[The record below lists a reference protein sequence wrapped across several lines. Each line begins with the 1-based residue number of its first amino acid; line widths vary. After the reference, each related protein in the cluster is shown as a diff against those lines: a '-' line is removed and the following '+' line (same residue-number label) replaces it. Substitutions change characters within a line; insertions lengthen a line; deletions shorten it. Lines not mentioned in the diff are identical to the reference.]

1 MAPFRQSVV
10 SQDDARSAGHTLGRL
25 VTEAEAAEMLCLSPT
40 TLKKWRRTSRGPV
53 YYRLGSAVRYRVDD
67 LESYLED
74 SIENPR
80 NPTRH
85 DAKGNQ

>member
-1 MAPFRQSVV
+1 MAPIRQSTTVR
-10 SQDDARSAGHTLGRL
+10 DDAHTARNTLGRL
-25 VTEAEAAEMLCLSPT
+25 VTEAEAAAMLCLSPT

-80 NPTRH
+80 NPRH
-85 DAKGNQ
+85 DAKGNR

>member
-1 MAPFRQSVV
+1 MAPIRQSTAVY
-10 SQDDARSAGHTLGRL
+10 DSAQSERHTLGRL
-25 VTEAEAAEMLCLSPT
+25 VTEAEAAAMLCLSPT

-80 NPTRH
+80 NPRH

>member
-1 MAPFRQSVV
+1 MALVRQSVAV
-10 SQDDARSAGHTLGRL
+10 QNDAQTDRQTPGRL
-25 VTEAEAAEMLCLSPT
+25 VTEAAAAEILCLSPT

-74 SIENPR
+74 SMENPR
-80 NPTRH
+80 NPRH
-85 DAKGNQ
+85 DAKGNR